1 MEMQIKIKNE
11 NIVTIRYQNST
22 IRAIILKTIKIFFTF
37 ATI

>member
-11 NIVTIRYQNST
+11 NIVTIRYQNVT
-22 IRAIILKTIKIFFTF
+22 IRAIIKKTIKIFFTF